1 MDIPEIPQLGAVM
14 SIEGHCWRV
23 VDVEIVYKRKATG
36 MEVANIYIDVEESKL
51 RRGVRRETSDVP
63 VRLN

>member
-1 MDIPEIPQLGAVM
+1 
-14 SIEGHCWRV
+14 
-23 VDVEIVYKRKATG
+23 
-36 MEVANIYIDVEESKL
+36 VANIYIDVEESKL